1 MFDFLSLLCFWFGC
15 QRQSSLISLVFCCS
29 MAPLTKIRRSLK
41 LSCTFIDHVQLQMRF
56 HIAIQESFA
65 LVWRI
70 LVLLYLYF
78 ERLLLDVDCI
88 SRALSLELG
97 RELLEIGIL
106 GSQPLVHSTFT
117 SKAAIGV
124 LVISLSAS

>member
-1 MFDFLSLLCFWFGC
+1 
-15 QRQSSLISLVFCCS
+15 
-29 MAPLTKIRRSLK
+29 
-41 LSCTFIDHVQLQMRF
+41 MRF

-78 ERLLLDVDCI
+78 ERLLLDVDCL

-97 RELLEIGIL
+97 RELLEISIL
-106 GSQPLVHSTFT
+106 GSQPLIHSTFT

-124 LVISLSAS
+124 LVISLSASSVDGADVKCLRKVLPLGLGDVAENSASWAIEITNA